1 MVDDAY
7 RSRRDAPGTN
17 ASDAHSLKQ
26 RIADMEQRLALE
38 RVQVVAHSRA
48 WRGNVRRRVTS
59 PTSLFLAGGLG
70 FIAAEIFAA
79 RSRTAASRSGAGKPQ
94 GSLLK
99 SVLGGIGK
107 PLLSMMQLG
116 SLGFLA
122 KQSHD
127 VKSTMETSAAPAD
140 ASPYSEPP
148 TLH

>member
-1 MVDDAY
+1 MVDDVS
-7 RSRRDAPGTN
+7 RSRASQPGAD
-17 ASDAHSLKQ
+17 ASDARTLKQ

-38 RVQVVAHSRA
+38 RTQVVAHSRA
-48 WRGNVRRRVTS
+48 WRGDVRRRVTS

-79 RSRTAASRSGAGKPQ
+79 RSRRAASRSRAGKPR

-99 SVLGGIGK
+99 SVLGQVGK

-116 SLGFLA
+116 SIGFLA
-122 KQSHD
+122 KQSQD
-127 VKSTMETSAAPAD
+127 VNTVETSVTPAGS
-140 ASPYSEPP
+140 SPYSEPP